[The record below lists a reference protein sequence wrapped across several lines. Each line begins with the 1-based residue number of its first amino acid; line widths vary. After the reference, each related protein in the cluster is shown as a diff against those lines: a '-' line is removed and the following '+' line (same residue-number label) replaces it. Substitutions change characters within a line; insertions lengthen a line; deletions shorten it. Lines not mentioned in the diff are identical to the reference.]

1 MLSPAYLIIVM
12 NDSKRVSVV
21 MATYNGEPYL
31 QEQLDSIV
39 AQTYPVHELIIQ
51 DDGSSDR
58 TVDIA
63 RSYELRYPFVH
74 VFVNEQNL
82 GFQENFRTAVMR
94 ATGDFVA
101 LSDQDDV
108 WFPEKIAKQV
118 EAIGSC
124 AICYSQHLRGADREH
139 AHVVTYKCAP
149 ERQLFAAF
157 VGHSL
162 LMRRDF
168 AQDPDNWLGYMTY
181 DIGLSLLAHFRG
193 GVAYVAEPLNWH
205 RSHDDSAST
214 KIQLDMYRQQ
224 ASAPTWQPYVYGWSN
239 YRNLQKKA
247 SWQRFHQRM
256 QKESEEAGN
265 GLVSKLCRLM
275 LSKNPFALLQLC
287 WVCMRHRATIYPSE
301 TKGLSGLI
309 HGFFFP
315 FIHTYHCT
323 FYDV

>member
-118 EAIGSC
+118 E
-124 AICYSQHLRGADREH
+124 
-139 AHVVTYKCAP
+139 
-149 ERQLFAAF
+149 
-157 VGHSL
+157 
-162 LMRRDF
+162 
-168 AQDPDNWLGYMTY
+168 
-181 DIGLSLLAHFRG
+181 
-193 GVAYVAEPLNWH
+193 
-205 RSHDDSAST
+205 
-214 KIQLDMYRQQ
+214 
-224 ASAPTWQPYVYGWSN
+224 
-239 YRNLQKKA
+239 
-247 SWQRFHQRM
+247 
-256 QKESEEAGN
+256 
-265 GLVSKLCRLM
+265 
-275 LSKNPFALLQLC
+275 PFAIRNICEVLTESTHM
-287 WVCMRHRATIYPSE
+287 W
-301 TKGLSGLI
+301 
-309 HGFFFP
+309 
-315 FIHTYHCT
+315 
-323 FYDV
+323 